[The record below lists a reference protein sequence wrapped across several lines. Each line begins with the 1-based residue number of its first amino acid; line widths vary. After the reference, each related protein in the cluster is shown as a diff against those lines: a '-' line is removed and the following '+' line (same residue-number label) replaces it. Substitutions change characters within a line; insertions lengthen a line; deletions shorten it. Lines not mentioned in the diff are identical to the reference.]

1 MADSEQSLWHLTEHE
16 IPEGRRQLQ
25 ESHVN
30 LERVADYCEGNYIQA
45 EDKRHALEETKNY
58 TTQSLASVAYQ
69 INNLAANF
77 LSLLEMQTQQL
88 ANMESGINHLS
99 EIVMIH
105 KEKVARRE
113 IGVLTTNKCIT
124 RPVGVKNGIVF
135 PEQPERPVKYRR
147 EDINFSLLDDIGHG
161 VRVQQNNP
169 RSKRSNSMTS
179 KSSQGSSS
187 APTTKPP
194 TPPLTASVQGGGTIG
209 RREGAQYRQTGPAL
223 VQKVA
228 TPSVPS
234 HYAPSYPMTQPSHI
248 PQNDVPHSRQSS
260 GYRSA
265 GYRVTQQMGVPPP
278 PPPNQVGGMGHPPQG
293 PPHAG
298 AGHPPMGVAHPMT
311 QQNHTHIPPPPQ
323 MTVGYSH
330 GMGLPPPS
338 PGQMSPPPPP
348 PPISGNMGPYTA
360 DLAEPPPPPPP
371 AMGFENGPAGNITSD
386 LPPLLEHEEE
396 EDEESCSS
404 SLASENSSEA
414 TLSDALDEL
423 DEEQHND
430 VGQNQVEP
438 PSWTYPM
445 NSEEVELEDPTFLP
459 PPVEADNCAMDDI
472 DEEPTSPPP
481 PELESENCIIEEEK
495 EDLPLPPPPFGANC
509 TMISD
514 STQDLTLLPQTADND
529 NGAACELA
537 EEGPVDL
544 PPPPTHNGYASPEE
558 YMQDTITLPPP
569 EYYELEEIAPVSPDL
584 PPPPP
589 EQSQMAGGNYD
600 DYSPPPPPPN
610 FIDQNGQHEE
620 EEVQEGPD
628 DWIPKSYL
636 EKVIAVYDYAQER
649 DDELSFNENAMIYV
663 VKKNDD
669 GWWEGVF
676 NGMTGLFPSNYV
688 EPCI

>member
-396 EDEESCSS
+396 EDE
-404 SLASENSSEA
+404 
-414 TLSDALDEL
+414 
-423 DEEQHND
+423 
-430 VGQNQVEP
+430 
-438 PSWTYPM
+438 
-445 NSEEVELEDPTFLP
+445 
-459 PPVEADNCAMDDI
+459 
-472 DEEPTSPPP
+472 
-481 PELESENCIIEEEK
+481 
-495 EDLPLPPPPFGANC
+495 
-509 TMISD
+509 
-514 STQDLTLLPQTADND
+514 DLTLLPQTADND